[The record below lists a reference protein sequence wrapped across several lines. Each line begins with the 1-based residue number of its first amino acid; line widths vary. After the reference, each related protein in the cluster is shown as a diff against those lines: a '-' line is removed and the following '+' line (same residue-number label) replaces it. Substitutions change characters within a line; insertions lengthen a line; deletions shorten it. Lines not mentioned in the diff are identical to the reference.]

1 MGEDGN
7 VEEKNIAKLDFDA
20 TKAIQKLDEINK
32 KLEEASNKSTL
43 YAKNIGD
50 NLSKGINTTNIIDT
64 SKIKTQFNSISDLS
78 KKTQETLIKQNNSTA
93 NKIKVNE
100 SNLATY
106 KEKME
111 LKKQYAVEKSNLAQ
125 MRSTQDLYDKITEY
139 AKTYII
145 YQGFNALKNGI
156 VEVIDE
162 MVELE
167 NQMVSIDRVL
177 NESSLNLDNYRD
189 KLIQVAYEYGN
200 TFDNVADIT
209 LRLAQAGFDSQ
220 ESLMLTEKTLLA
232 LNTAEL
238 DATEATDDMVA
249 IMAQWGLMT
258 GNATE
263 EAKSYGD
270 IIDKINKVAD
280 KYPTSSADILDAL
293 KKTSSA
299 FNLAGAS
306 IDETIATITAAEVA
320 SQRGGKAIGTALSNI
335 TQQLKDEGRINIAE
349 SLGINFYTD
358 ETKTEFKDLM
368 DIFGELAD
376 KMQEL
381 KDAGKE
387 NSQEM
392 QDLLSVFTVFRRNIG
407 ASLLGE
413 MSGEDSTYLQVLN
426 DSLTATGYSIQE
438 NAKYMQTA
446 KAAQAQF
453 NDTLLEL
460 KTKVWDGGV
469 EEVYRNLLTVGTDLV
484 KGITDIIDKVGLLPT
499 SVGAATLA
507 FSLLNKNTQAKNWL
521 GAMDSLKQINQL
533 MDDTAKGVQD
543 ASKYQTNY
551 NKIIDSSSDSFVQYS
566 KTVSQGS
573 QSLGGYIK
581 YLGKSTAQTILL
593 TAKTVILQTAISA
606 GLTLA
611 ITALVTVIQEWA
623 NAEEN
628 TIAKLDES
636 ISKSQENADA
646 INQEVESL
654 QELRVQYE
662 ELAKKPNRT
671 AEEDEKIYEIQ
682 TQINDLLKDTGVQ
695 VDLITTK
702 INEQGEAVKQVNTN
716 YDEQL
721 SKLKT
726 IEYQKKKDSV
736 EELRKAAED
745 AQAELIGTNLKSDNL
760 WDAFTSGSGRQE
772 FALED
777 AGINVDALFDKYFEG
792 QAYYMRDINSLLN
805 EMSFDEQRKTLTEWQ
820 QALSE
825 ALKQG
830 KDVKTTYDEVSAALD
845 TLNERYDKA
854 KDATDAYNQALGEL
868 SLDSGKISEY
878 SSALDQ
884 IAKSYNMEGPGKL
897 IDNIQAI
904 NDRFLEGEIT
914 SKEYFDGIQGQ
925 IDNIDFD
932 QFRDYL
938 DLQEE
943 AVKQYTLMGYS
954 ADTAMEKAR
963 ELAKEN
969 TEMTD
974 EQIAELEEYQAIF
987 AETTR
992 SLAQGLETI
1001 QNAFDTGNMSFA
1013 DYSESLTETSESLLN
1028 LYATQNDLSL
1038 NESTGEWFNN
1048 QTNAI
1053 DEYAT
1058 SLQDAQDTLASFSD
1072 MMQTLGESY
1081 DYIAEHADAAGN
1093 AQFQAADIADK
1104 EYQQLAANF
1113 ANNLANMRQ
1122 VNYDSWSAITKTI
1135 FDSASINANEIENVD
1150 SYVAKALATNN
1161 YNLNDALNEASR
1173 QAQEAATK
1181 LGTTTG
1187 TLIQKLGNVIKN
1199 FDYTLS
1205 FEVSGG
1211 INPGGNLA
1219 DLALGKSFKP
1229 SSDLSIKIKGSG
1241 GDSVNDLAQSLIDF
1255 GNDFSNYVTTSS
1267 GYKSLLDTI
1276 KPYVP
1281 TGSGTLTDTSRPSTT
1296 SPSSTSR
1303 PSSSGG
1309 SGGSSSSRDYDAERA
1324 AEEAAKAEQEAYD
1337 NRLEMFKNYIE
1348 EKERLEQRW
1357 VDKQNDLE
1365 LLSNEDFLYITEQ
1378 RIKRYQQYL
1387 DKLRSLTWINAEDRA
1402 ELEKEYTEQIEDLQ
1416 VEYFGYLKDKLDE
1429 EIQALEDANDEKIK
1443 LIEDEAD
1450 KRIEALQKVE
1460 DENDRI
1466 RDKEDYEEQKRS
1478 IQEEIDYWSQ
1488 RTGREAQENLLAAKK
1503 EMEELDKEWQQ
1514 TQEDWAI
1521 EDQIAKIEEER
1532 DKQIA
1537 AIEEA
1542 ETKEIEAMQKA
1553 YDEKVKLFAETGQLI
1568 YENSEIQSQALYN
1581 SYKTNFIDPIGKE
1594 LDELIAKLNADASN
1608 YNKTTTTTTTTPAQP
1623 QYETYTIKYGDTLSG
1638 IAQKYGTTVQKLLDA
1653 NPYITNK
1660 NKIYAGKTLQIPK
1673 FHTGGEVIGD
1683 EEGYALLKPEEM
1695 ILTPSWAKGIK
1706 KLTTMVENNQFPG
1719 EKTVNNIK
1727 GNLVNI
1733 EATINNKADADYLT
1747 KKIEKVVA
1755 SKLNIKK

>member
-7 VEEKNIAKLDFDA
+7 VEEKNIAKLNFDTTLA
-20 TKAIQKLDEINK
+20 KN
-32 KLEEASNKSTL
+32 KLEELNNLFETISNKSKTYSQDISKIL
-43 YAKNIGD
+43 G
-50 NLSKGINTTNIIDT
+50 KGINTSNIIDT

-106 KEKME
+106 KEKIE

-139 AKTYII
+139 AKTYVI
-145 YQGFNALKNGI
+145 YQGFNALKNG
-156 VEVIDE
+156 VQEVIDE

-189 KLIQVAYEYGN
+189 KLIQIAYEYGN

-263 EAKSYGD
+263 EAQAYGD

-349 SLGINFYTD
+349 SLGISFYTD
-358 ETKTEFKDLM
+358 ETETEFKDLM

-507 FSLLNKNTQAKNWL
+507 FSLFNKGTQAKNWL
-521 GAMDSLKQINQL
+521 GAIDSIKQINQL

-551 NKIIDSSSDSFVQYS
+551 NKIIGSSSVSFAQYS

-581 YLGKSTAQTILL
+581 YLGKSTAQTVLL

-611 ITALVTVIQEWA
+611 ITGLVTVIQEWA

-654 QELRVQYE
+654 QDLRTQYE

-671 AEEDEKIYEIQ
+671 AEEDAKIYEIQ
-682 TQINDLLKDTGVQ
+682 TQINDLLEDTGVQ

-745 AQAELIGTNLKSDNL
+745 AQAELIGTNLKSEGIGNTL
-760 WDAFTSGSGRQE
+760 SAGFGRQE
-772 FALED
+772 YDLED
-777 AGINVDALFDKYFEG
+777 VGIDLDSLYEKYFG
-792 QAYYMRDINSLLN
+792 SADVLRDINYLLDQ
-805 EMSFDEQRKTLTEWQ
+805 MSFEDQIKYLTEWQ

-825 ALKQG
+825 GLKQG
-830 KDVKTTYDEVSAALD
+830 RDVKTTYDEVSAALD

-904 NDRFLEGEIT
+904 NDRFLDGEIT
-914 SKEYFDGIQGQ
+914 SKEYFDGIQEQ

-974 EQIAELEEYQAIF
+974 EQLEELEEYQAIF

-1013 DYSESLTETSESLLN
+1013 DYSESLTETSESLLD
-1028 LYATQNDLSL
+1028 LYATQNDLSF
-1038 NESTGEWFNN
+1038 NESTGEWFNS

-1135 FDSASINANEIENVD
+1135 FDSANVNANEIENVD

-1161 YNLNDALNEASR
+1161 YNLNNALNEASR

-1211 INPGGNLA
+1211 IKPGGNLA

-1387 DKLRSLTWINAEDRA
+1387 DKVRSLTWINAEDRA

-1466 RDKEDYEEQKRS
+1466 RDKEDYEEHKRS

>member
-139 AKTYII
+139 AKTYVI
-145 YQGFNALKNGI
+145 YQGFNELKKVLSETI
-156 VEVIDE
+156 QE
-162 MVELE
+162 MVEIE
-167 NQMVSIDRVL
+167 NQMVAIDRVM
-177 NESSLNLDNYRD
+177 NESGFDIDTYRD
-189 KLIQVAYEYGN
+189 KLINLAYDFGN

-220 ESLMLTEKTLLA
+220 ESLALTEKTLLA

-238 DATEATDDMVA
+238 NATEATDDMVA

-263 EAKSYGD
+263 EAKAYGD

-280 KYPTSSADILDAL
+280 NYPTTSADILDAL

-335 TQQLKDEGRINIAE
+335 TQQLKDTGRINIAE
-349 SLGINFYTD
+349 SLGIDFYTD
-358 ETKTEFKDLM
+358 ETKTEFKDIM

-376 KMQEL
+376 KMQDL
-381 KDAGKE
+381 KNAGKE

-438 NAKYMQTA
+438 NEKYMKTA

-469 EEVYRNLLTVGTDLV
+469 EEVYRNLLSAGNDLIN
-484 KGITDIIDKVGLLPT
+484 GIGNLIDKFGLLPT
-499 SVGAATLA
+499 SIGAATLA
-507 FSLLNKNTQAKNWL
+507 FTALNKNTQASTFLAAGKKIKEINNLLNATTLDTKKYNEILNDSNSSFKNYIKSL
-521 GAMDSLKQINQL
+521 DGGKASLKGYTGYL
-533 MDDTAKGVQD
+533 VTSTAK
-543 ASKYQTNY
+543 
-551 NKIIDSSSDSFVQYS
+551 
-566 KTVSQGS
+566 
-573 QSLGGYIK
+573 
-581 YLGKSTAQTILL
+581 TALL
-593 TAKTVILQTAISA
+593 TAATIALNTAISV
-606 GLTLA
+606 GLSLA
-611 ITALVTVIQEWA
+611 ITAIVSGIDNWVNAQEKAIEKNEELKQSSVDNA
-623 NAEEN
+623 NEINSE
-628 TIAKLDES
+628 IES
-636 ISKSQENADA
+636 IQ
-646 INQEVESL
+646 SL
-654 QELRVQYE
+654 RNEYE
-662 ELAKKPNRT
+662 ELAKKDNRT
-671 AEEDEKIYEIQ
+671 TEDNQRIYEIQ
-682 TQINDLLKDTGVQ
+682 TQINDVVKDTGIQ
-695 VDLITTK
+695 VDLITSKT
-702 INEQGEAVKQVNTN
+702 NEQGQAVLEVNKN

-721 SKLKT
+721 NKLKA
-726 IEYQKKKDSV
+726 IEYQKKKDEV
-736 EELRKAAED
+736 EELKKAAEAAKESASLTSTTRTDDTFGFLTDWKIEQQLASVGFKAIGDKQGQSIMDYLDESSLKTRIYLLETFQKKLQSMSDSGENVSEALNYVNQNLELSQEKYQEVSD
-745 AQAELIGTNLKSDNL
+745 AITDY
-760 WDAFTSGSGRQE
+760 
-772 FALED
+772 ED
-777 AGINVDALFDKYFEG
+777 
-792 QAYYMRDINSLLN
+792 
-805 EMSFDEQRKTLTEWQ
+805 
-820 QALSE
+820 ALSE
-825 ALKQG
+825 LYAMSGYIDNYSASLEAISNS
-830 KDVKTTYDEVSAALD
+830 YD
-845 TLNERYDKA
+845 
-854 KDATDAYNQALGEL
+854 
-868 SLDSGKISEY
+868 I
-878 SSALDQ
+878 
-884 IAKSYNMEGPGKL
+884 EGPKKL
-897 IDNIQAI
+897 IDDIQEINQEFSDGTINIEEYFNKIQEKI
-904 NDRFLEGEIT
+904 NEIDFSKEGE
-914 SKEYFDGIQGQ
+914 
-925 IDNIDFD
+925 
-932 QFRDYL
+932 
-938 DLQEE
+938 
-943 AVKQYTLMGYS
+943 
-954 ADTAMEKAR
+954 
-963 ELAKEN
+963 
-969 TEMTD
+969 
-974 EQIAELEEYQAIF
+974 ELEAYQAIF
-987 AETTR
+987 AETTQ
-992 SLAQGLETI
+992 SLAEGIESLQSGFDSNTI
-1001 QNAFDTGNMSFA
+1001 NFA
-1013 DYSESLTETSESLLN
+1013 DYSQGIKEAGENALDLFTK
-1028 LYATQNDLSL
+1028 QNDLIL
-1038 NESTGEWFNN
+1038 NESQQWVDANGNLN
-1048 QTNAI
+1048 
-1053 DEYAT
+1053 EYANN
-1058 SLQDAQDTLASFSD
+1058 LQDARDKLSSYSD
-1072 MMQTLGESY
+1072 ILTVIGDNY
-1081 DYIAEHADAAGN
+1081 DYIAEHANSAG
-1093 AQFQAADIADK
+1093 QAAFKAAD
-1104 EYQQLAANF
+1104 ESSQAYQN
-1113 ANNLANMRQ
+1113 
-1122 VNYDSWSAITKTI
+1122 
-1135 FDSASINANEIENVD
+1135 
-1150 SYVAKALATNN
+1150 LATNLTNVFNSLRDSNQAAFNNITQDIANNIGISTNDMLDASGYLNQGFLNN
-1161 YNLNDALNEASR
+1161 YTNMNSLLNAVSEST
-1173 QAQEAATK
+1173 ATATRD
-1181 LGTTTG
+1181 LTTAMG
-1187 TLIQKLGNVIKN
+1187 NVFDSLGNAISN
-1199 FDYTLS
+1199 FDYTITGSLA
-1205 FEVSGG
+1205 G
-1211 INPGGNLA
+1211 IDTKELNVLDQKITIPTGL
-1219 DLALGKSFKP
+1219 KFK
-1229 SSDLSIKIKGSG
+1229 ITGEG
-1241 GDSVNDLAQSLIDF
+1241 GDSISALSGALKDF
-1255 GNDFSNYVTTSS
+1255 GSQLSNLGDLNYGYYKLQQLAPYTPPSSSNTSS
-1267 GYKSLLDTI
+1267 T
-1276 KPYVP
+1276 
-1281 TGSGTLTDTSRPSTT
+1281 
-1296 SPSSTSR
+1296 PSSTSK

-1337 NRLEMFKNYIE
+1337 NRLEMFKNYIK

-1387 DKLRSLTWINAEDRA
+1387 DKVRSLTWINAEDRA
-1402 ELEKEYTEQIEDLQ
+1402 ELEKEYTEQIQDLQ

-1488 RTGREAQENLLAAKK
+1488 RTGREAQENLLAARK
-1503 EMEELDKEWQQ
+1503 EMEDLDKEWQQ

>member
-238 DATEATDDMVA
+238 DATEATNDMVA

-263 EAKSYGD
+263 EAKAYGD

-335 TQQLKDEGRINIAE
+335 TQQLKDDGRINIAE

-358 ETKTEFKDLM
+358 ETKTEFKDIM

-381 KDAGKE
+381 KNAGKE

-413 MSGEDSTYLQVLN
+413 MSGEDSTYIQVLN

-438 NAKYMQTA
+438 NEKYMRTA

-460 KTKVWDGGV
+460 KTKVWDNGL
-469 EEVYRNLLTVGTDLV
+469 EEVYRNLLSGGIDLIKNINNLVDNIGLIPTAIGAVTLAYTALKSKVKIGDLINMTTKIKAINEAIQTNGQALKADDKLLEGTSASWKKYV
-484 KGITDIIDKVGLLPT
+484 T
-499 SVGAATLA
+499 SVDKGKVSLTGYASSVVTSTIKTAALTAATIA
-507 FSLLNKNTQAKNWL
+507 LNA
-521 GAMDSLKQINQL
+521 
-533 MDDTAKGVQD
+533 
-543 ASKYQTNY
+543 
-551 NKIIDSSSDSFVQYS
+551 
-566 KTVSQGS
+566 
-573 QSLGGYIK
+573 
-581 YLGKSTAQTILL
+581 
-593 TAKTVILQTAISA
+593 AISA
-606 GLTLA
+606 GITLA
-611 ITALVTVIQEWA
+611 VTALVTAIDNWI
-623 NAEEN
+623 NADEKALEK
-628 TIAKLDES
+628 AKELQQTSEDNAQSIHSEIES
-636 ISKSQENADA
+636 IET
-646 INQEVESL
+646 
-654 QELRVQYE
+654 LRKEYE
-662 ELAKKPNRT
+662 ELARKDNRT
-671 AEEDEKIYEIQ
+671 TEENQKIYEIQ
-682 TQINDLLKDTGVQ
+682 TQINDVVKDTGIQ
-695 VDLITTK
+695 VDLITSKT
-702 INEQGEAVKQVNTN
+702 NEQGQAVLEVNKN

-721 SKLKT
+721 NKLKA
-726 IEYQKKKDSV
+726 IEYQKKKDEV
-736 EELRKAAED
+736 EELKKAAEAAKESASLTSTTRTDDTFGFLTDWKIEQQLASAGFKAIGDKQGQSIMDYLDESSLKTRIYLLETFQKKLQSMSDSGENVSEALNYVNQNLELSQEKYQEVSD
-745 AQAELIGTNLKSDNL
+745 AITDY
-760 WDAFTSGSGRQE
+760 
-772 FALED
+772 ED
-777 AGINVDALFDKYFEG
+777 
-792 QAYYMRDINSLLN
+792 
-805 EMSFDEQRKTLTEWQ
+805 
-820 QALSE
+820 ALSE
-825 ALKQG
+825 LYAMSGYIDNYSASLEAISNS
-830 KDVKTTYDEVSAALD
+830 YD
-845 TLNERYDKA
+845 
-854 KDATDAYNQALGEL
+854 
-868 SLDSGKISEY
+868 I
-878 SSALDQ
+878 
-884 IAKSYNMEGPGKL
+884 EGPKKL
-897 IDNIQAI
+897 IDDIQEINQEFSDGTINIEEYFNKIQEKI
-904 NDRFLEGEIT
+904 NEIDFSKEGE
-914 SKEYFDGIQGQ
+914 
-925 IDNIDFD
+925 
-932 QFRDYL
+932 
-938 DLQEE
+938 
-943 AVKQYTLMGYS
+943 
-954 ADTAMEKAR
+954 
-963 ELAKEN
+963 
-969 TEMTD
+969 
-974 EQIAELEEYQAIF
+974 ELEAYQAIF
-987 AETTR
+987 AETTQ
-992 SLAQGLETI
+992 SLAEGIESLQSGFDSNTI
-1001 QNAFDTGNMSFA
+1001 NFA
-1013 DYSESLTETSESLLN
+1013 DYSQGIKEAGENALDLFTK
-1028 LYATQNDLSL
+1028 QNDLIL
-1038 NESTGEWFNN
+1038 NESQQWVDANGNLN
-1048 QTNAI
+1048 
-1053 DEYAT
+1053 EYANN
-1058 SLQDAQDTLASFSD
+1058 LQDARDKLSSYSD
-1072 MMQTLGESY
+1072 ILTVIGDNY
-1081 DYIAEHADAAGN
+1081 DYIAEHANSAG
-1093 AQFQAADIADK
+1093 QAAFKAAD
-1104 EYQQLAANF
+1104 ESSQAYQN
-1113 ANNLANMRQ
+1113 
-1122 VNYDSWSAITKTI
+1122 
-1135 FDSASINANEIENVD
+1135 
-1150 SYVAKALATNN
+1150 LATNLTNVFNSLRDSNQAAFNNITQDIANNIGISTNDMLDASGYLNQGFLNN
-1161 YNLNDALNEASR
+1161 YTNMNSLLNAVSEST
-1173 QAQEAATK
+1173 ATATRD
-1181 LGTTTG
+1181 LTTAMG
-1187 TLIQKLGNVIKN
+1187 NVFDSLGNAISN
-1199 FDYTLS
+1199 FDYTITGSLA
-1205 FEVSGG
+1205 G
-1211 INPGGNLA
+1211 IDTKELNVLDQKITIPTGL
-1219 DLALGKSFKP
+1219 KFK
-1229 SSDLSIKIKGSG
+1229 ITGEG
-1241 GDSVNDLAQSLIDF
+1241 GDSISALSGALKDF
-1255 GNDFSNYVTTSS
+1255 GSQLSNLGDLNYGYYKLQQLAPYTPPSS
-1267 GYKSLLDTI
+1267 SNI
-1276 KPYVP
+1276 
-1281 TGSGTLTDTSRPSTT
+1281 SS
-1296 SPSSTSR
+1296 SPSSTSK
-1303 PSSSGG
+1303 PSSSKG
-1309 SGGSSSSRDYDAERA
+1309 SGSSSNYDAERAAEDAERA

-1416 VEYFGYLKDKLDE
+1416 VKYFGYLKDKLDE

-1594 LDELIAKLNADASN
+1594 LDELIAKLNADANN
-1608 YNKTTTTTTTTPAQP
+1608 YNKTTTTTTTAPSQP

>member
-263 EAKSYGD
+263 EAQAYGD

-349 SLGINFYTD
+349 SLGISFYTD
-358 ETKTEFKDLM
+358 ETETEFKDLM

-438 NAKYMQTA
+438 NAKYMATA

-484 KGITDIIDKVGLLPT
+484 KGITDIIDKVGVLPT

-551 NKIIDSSSDSFVQYS
+551 NKIIGSSSDSFVQYS

-581 YLGKSTAQTILL
+581 YLGKSTAQTVLL

-611 ITALVTVIQEWA
+611 ITAIVTAIDNWI
-623 NAEEN
+623 NADEKKIEQIN
-628 TIAKLDES
+628 ES
-636 ISKSQENADA
+636 IEKSKENSDA
-646 INQEVESL
+646 LNLEIESL
-654 QELRVQYE
+654 QELRKQYE
-662 ELAKKPNRT
+662 ELAKKPERT
-671 AEEDEKIYEIQ
+671 TEENEKIYELQ

-695 VDLITTK
+695 LDLITTK
-702 INEQGEAVKQVNTN
+702 TNEQGEAVKEVNTN

-721 SKLKT
+721 NKIKAIEYEKKKQEVSELKT
-726 IEYQKKKDSV
+726 TAQGKIDLQIPEFGDLTDSISNTFSDIDSDLEKAGIDFNAIYGELQDKSESLWKLMQNGKYQAGFDTIMINSSF
-736 EELRKAAED
+736 EEQIKYLTQFK
-745 AQAELIGTNLKSDNL
+745 N
-760 WDAFTSGSGRQE
+760 
-772 FALED
+772 ALENS
-777 AGINVDALFDKYFEG
+777 GQTGTESYNKITNAL
-792 QAYYMRDINSLLN
+792 NSLLTKQN
-805 EMSFDEQRKTLTEWQ
+805 DAETAIQEYKD
-820 QALSE
+820 ALSE
-825 ALKQG
+825 LYSMSG
-830 KDVKTTYDEVSAALD
+830 YINDFST
-845 TLNERYDKA
+845 
-854 KDATDAYNQALGEL
+854 
-868 SLDSGKISEY
+868 SLEDIYE
-878 SSALDQ
+878 
-884 IAKSYNMEGPGKL
+884 SYNIEGPKKL
-897 IDNIQAI
+897 IDDIQEI
-904 NDRFLEGEIT
+904 NRQFSD
-914 SKEYFDGIQGQ
+914 GQ
-925 IDNIDFD
+925 IDIEEYFNKIEEKIGEIDF
-932 QFRDYL
+932 
-938 DLQEE
+938 
-943 AVKQYTLMGYS
+943 S
-954 ADTAMEKAR
+954 KAG
-963 ELAKEN
+963 E
-969 TEMTD
+969 
-974 EQIAELEEYQAIF
+974 ELEAYQAIF
-987 AETTR
+987 AETTQALAESIE
-992 SLAQGLETI
+992 SLQSG
-1001 QNAFDTGNMSFA
+1001 FDSNSINFV
-1013 DYSESLTETSESLLN
+1013 DYSEGIKEAGDNALELFTK
-1028 LYATQNDLSL
+1028 QNELVL
-1038 NESTGEWFNN
+1038 NESN
-1048 QTNAI
+1048 QWI
-1053 DEYAT
+1053 DANGKLNQYANK
-1058 SLQDAQDTLASFSD
+1058 LQDAKDELGSYSD
-1072 MMQTLGESY
+1072 VLRVIGDNY
-1081 DYIAEHADAAGN
+1081 DYIAQHADSAG
-1093 AQFQAADIADK
+1093 QAAFKAAD
-1104 EYQQLAANF
+1104 ESSLAYQN
-1113 ANNLANMRQ
+1113 
-1122 VNYDSWSAITKTI
+1122 
-1135 FDSASINANEIENVD
+1135 
-1150 SYVAKALATNN
+1150 LATNLTNVFNSLRDSNQASFNAITQNVADNIGISTNEMLDASGYLSQGFLNN
-1161 YNLNDALNEASR
+1161 YTNMNALLNAVSDSTAE
-1173 QAQEAATK
+1173 ATK
-1181 LGTTTG
+1181 NVTNAIGNVLY
-1187 TLIQKLGNVIKN
+1187 KLGDAISN
-1199 FDYTLS
+1199 FDYTITGSLAGI
-1205 FEVSGG
+1205 ETKDLDVLGQKMTIPSG
-1211 INPGGNLA
+1211 L
-1219 DLALGKSFKP
+1219 KFK
-1229 SSDLSIKIKGSG
+1229 ITGEG
-1241 GDSVNDLAQSLIDF
+1241 GDSITSLSNALKDF
-1255 GNDFSNYVTTSS
+1255 GSQMTNLGDLNYGYYQLQQLAPYTSS
-1267 GYKSLLDTI
+1267 GGPK
-1276 KPYVP
+1276 
-1281 TGSGTLTDTSRPSTT
+1281 TSS

-1488 RTGREAQENLLAAKK
+1488 RTGREAQENLLAARK
-1503 EMEELDKEWQQ
+1503 EMEDLDKEWQQ

-1608 YNKTTTTTTTTPAQP
+1608 YNKTTTTTTTAPSQP

-1683 EEGYALLKPEEM
+1683 KEGYALLKPEEM